1 MTFGGA
7 PYPPLLG
14 LYIRHHFGP
23 RECTNPRHNMGLE
36 VVREKFLIC
45 IWKTYFPKV
54 GHAFLSFPLFWL
66 RKRKLTSRI
75 LWSDVFRVSVLDLEN
90 ICNYDGRRCRHTLV
104 IIIYGVSGYVVTLVE
119 KAFRVYRLFGLLRR
133 DFFAGRPK
141 ITFPNPIQLFSKGQL
156 SKTVWKVD

>member
-1 MTFGGA
+1 MIQKNFLSTALQMTFGGA

-90 ICNYDGRRCRHTLV
+90 ICSYDGRRCRHTLV

-119 KAFRVYRLFGLLRR
+119 KAFLF
-133 DFFAGRPK
+133 
-141 ITFPNPIQLFSKGQL
+141 IFSSTTYVLQWYPTPPMIGCTDCL
-156 SKTVWKVD
+156 GC